1 MPTSLVKAAGAV
13 PWRRTNSQLQV
24 ALVHRPRYDDWA
36 WPKGKLDGGEDWT
49 AGAVREVAEEMGVRV
64 ALGLPLPAAEYD
76 VRDRNGGRQPKVV
89 RYWAA
94 RVVGGSGALAYEV
107 DKVRWARPK
116 DARKLLTYSRDRDQ
130 LDAVLEADG
139 DGTLHTWPLIV
150 VRHAK
155 AIPRKAWSDDDW
167 IRPLDGRGTD
177 QADDLIGIIG
187 AYDVHRVVT
196 SSATR
201 CVQTV
206 KPYATAHHLTL
217 QTSRALSEEG
227 YDEDPALLRGHLDRL
242 LGAAVPAAL
251 CSHGPVLPD
260 LLGQL
265 AARSHSGHAAAGK
278 MLASLAKSNLVKGE
292 ALVCHVRG
300 QGKAAR
306 IISVERHL
314 PLR

>member
-1 MPTSLVKAAGAV
+1 MPTTLVKAAGAV

-36 WPKGKLDGGEDWT
+36 WPKGKLDGGEDWPT
-49 AGAVREVAEEMGVRV
+49 GAVREVAEEMGVRV
-64 ALGLPLPAAEYD
+64 ALGLPLPPSEYD
-76 VRDRNGGRQPKVV
+76 VRDRNGRRQPKVV

-94 RVVGGSGALAYEV
+94 RVVGGTGSLDHEV
-107 DKVRWARPK
+107 DKVRWVRPR
-116 DARKLLTYSRDRDQ
+116 DARRMLTYSRDRDQ

-139 DGTLHTWPLIV
+139 DGTLHTWPLII

-155 AIPRKAWSDDDW
+155 AIPRKSWTQDDW
-167 IRPLDGRGTD
+167 IRPLDERGSD
-177 QADDLIGIIG
+177 QAVDLVDVIG

-196 SSATR
+196 SSAAR

-206 KPYATAHHLTL
+206 RPYANAHHLTL

-227 YDEDPALLRGHLDRL
+227 YEEDPALLRGHIDRL
-242 LGAAVPAAL
+242 LGAAIPAAL

-265 AARSHSGHAAAGK
+265 AGRTNTRHAAVGK
-278 MLASLAKSNLVKGE
+278 TLTSLAKTNLVKGE
-292 ALVCHVRG
+292 ALVCHMRG

-306 IISVERHL
+306 VISVERHL